1 MCKLKCNCGGNVDV
15 HVNENKFAAQCKE
28 CHYGMS
34 GELLHTSIGLP
45 VEADAMLGAIPVYG

>member
-34 GELLHTSIGLP
+34 GELLYT
-45 VEADAMLGAIPVYG
+45 